1 MKLPP
6 LLLSYL
12 ESLPEPHVLFD
23 RQYQIVAANAAY
35 AALYAGEA
43 PVVGRTCHQVSHG
56 SPIPCD
62 KAGES
67 CPLAAA
73 LASGQRE
80 RAVHLHHVPGGEEY
94 FNVELTPLRGEGS
107 RNAYFLEK
115 MEPLRISGRRGAERH
130 LVGRSAPFRAML
142 ELITRACD
150 AEVNVLIQG
159 ESGSGKEVV
168 AQALHDA
175 SPRRAHPFVVLEC
188 ASLSETLFES
198 ELFGHERGAFTGAL
212 STKKGLVEIAHG
224 GTLFLDELGDI
235 PLAMQVKL
243 LRLIETGCYR
253 RVGST
258 ELRLADVRIVSA
270 THRDLRA
277 MVEAGSF
284 RQDLYYRVSTF
295 PIRVPPLRE
304 RLDDLEGLV
313 RNLLQTMEMG
323 RQLTLAPSALDV
335 LRRHD
340 FPGNVRELRN
350 LLERAAIF
358 CDGTKISE
366 RHIQNALALTGD
378 VVVPS
383 VKPAGVEAPKKT
395 LKAMQ
400 ADLVKSAAR
409 AHTGSRK
416 ALAERLGISERTLY
430 RRLRSSN

>member
-198 ELFGHERGAFTGAL
+198 ELF
-212 STKKGLVEIAHG
+212 
-224 GTLFLDELGDI
+224 
-235 PLAMQVKL
+235 
-243 LRLIETGCYR
+243 
-253 RVGST
+253 
-258 ELRLADVRIVSA
+258 
-270 THRDLRA
+270 
-277 MVEAGSF
+277 
-284 RQDLYYRVSTF
+284 
-295 PIRVPPLRE
+295 
-304 RLDDLEGLV
+304 
-313 RNLLQTMEMG
+313 
-323 RQLTLAPSALDV
+323 
-335 LRRHD
+335 
-340 FPGNVRELRN
+340 
-350 LLERAAIF
+350 
-358 CDGTKISE
+358 
-366 RHIQNALALTGD
+366 
-378 VVVPS
+378 
-383 VKPAGVEAPKKT
+383 
-395 LKAMQ
+395 
-400 ADLVKSAAR
+400 
-409 AHTGSRK
+409 
-416 ALAERLGISERTLY
+416 
-430 RRLRSSN
+430 